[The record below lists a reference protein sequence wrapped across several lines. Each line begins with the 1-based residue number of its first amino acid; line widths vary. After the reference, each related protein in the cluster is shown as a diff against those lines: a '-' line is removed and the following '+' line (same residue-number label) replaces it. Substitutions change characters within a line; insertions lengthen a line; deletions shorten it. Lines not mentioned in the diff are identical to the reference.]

1 MGFQEL
7 TGEQWAFIAPLLPPR
22 AKTGRPQGP
31 QGDPVCA
38 GYRLPVVRYAP
49 PIWRRS
55 DRLAAVSGTSGKG
68 SLAPDPASPSGL
80 GVYAGEGEDGGGG
93 GRFHAG
99 GGEKRGEGV
108 GVDGRKK
115 RKGTKARV
123 WVNEDGLPLRV
134 AVGPGDEH
142 DGRRLEEALEG
153 LRVKKSGRGRARRRP
168 KGVYAD
174 AAYDAKA
181 IREGLRR
188 RGIRAGIPKNPRR
201 GKGTRGGKRA
211 FRRRKA
217 YRKARSSVERFFG
230 WLKGGFRRLTVRHE
244 RRLSTFLAFVL
255 LACFLIAWR
264 ILR

>member
-49 PIWRRS
+49 PIWRLS
-55 DRLAAVSGTSGKG
+55 DRLAAVSGTSGEG
-68 SLAPDPASPSGL
+68 GLAKDPASPSGL
-80 GVYAGEGEDGGGG
+80 GVYAGEGEGGGG
-93 GRFHAG
+93 GRGFHAG

-108 GVDGRKK
+108 GIDGHKK
-115 RKGTKARV
+115 RKGTKV
-123 WVNEDGLPLRV
+123 HVLVNEDGLPWSV
-134 AVGPGDEH
+134 VVGPGNEH
-142 DGRRLEEALEG
+142 DSRRFEEVLGG
-153 LRVKKSGRGRARRRP
+153 LRVKKSGRGRARTRP
-168 KGVYAD
+168 KVVYAD

-201 GKGTRGGKRA
+201 GKRTRGGKRA
-211 FRRRKA
+211 FRR
-217 YRKARSSVERFFG
+217 RKARSSVERFFG

-244 RRLSTFLAFVL
+244 RRLATFLAFVL
-255 LACFLIAWR
+255 LACSLIAWR

>member
-1 MGFQEL
+1 
-7 TGEQWAFIAPLLPPR
+7 
-22 AKTGRPQGP
+22 
-31 QGDPVCA
+31 
-38 GYRLPVVRYAP
+38 
-49 PIWRRS
+49 
-55 DRLAAVSGTSGKG
+55 
-68 SLAPDPASPSGL
+68 
-80 GVYAGEGEDGGGG
+80 
-93 GRFHAG
+93 
-99 GGEKRGEGV
+99 
-108 GVDGRKK
+108 
-115 RKGTKARV
+115 
-123 WVNEDGLPLRV
+123 
-134 AVGPGDEH
+134 
-142 DGRRLEEALEG
+142 LEEVLGG
-153 LRVKKSGRGRARRRP
+153 LRVKKSGRGRARTRP

-174 AAYDAKA
+174 AADDAKA

-230 WLKGGFRRLTVRHE
+230 WLKVGFRRLTVRHE

>member
-7 TGEQWAFIAPLLPPR
+7 TDEQWAFLAPLPPPR
-22 AKTGRPQGP
+22 AKTGRPRVEDRKVLNGILDVLVT
-31 QGDPVCA
+31 GC
-38 GYRLPVVRYAP
+38 RWWRYAS
-49 PIWRRS
+49 PIRRRS
-55 DRLAAVSGTSGKG
+55 DRLAAVSGTPGEG
-68 SLAPDPASPSGL
+68 GLAQDPASPSGL
-80 GVYAGEGEDGGGG
+80 GGYAGEGEGGGG
-93 GRFHAG
+93 GRRFHAG

-108 GVDGRKK
+108 GIDEHKK

-123 WVNEDGLPLRV
+123 WVNEDGLPLSV

-142 DGRRLEEALEG
+142 DCRRLEEVLGG
-153 LRVKKSGRGRARRRP
+153 LRVKKSGRGRARTRP

-188 RGIRAGIPKNPRR
+188 RGIRVGIPKNPRR

-217 YRKARSSVERFFG
+217 YRKA
-230 WLKGGFRRLTVRHE
+230 
-244 RRLSTFLAFVL
+244 
-255 LACFLIAWR
+255 
-264 ILR
+264 